1 MGLKECS
8 RQQLMSGDG
17 WDICWPD
24 HWCHCPRWP
33 LCPAPDTGDITPPG
47 HVSRRQNTCTHNTRL
62 CNFSQ
67 LRIIPFCKDL
77 KMLLHCNIPS
87 SQQWAAWQQSRTQQI
102 SSWRISRD
110 MEIIAMHK
118 KMLFICAACVWAGVC
133 SSGGDAPCG
142 DVSTQTGRAASGFK
156 YLQKCLQVFT
166 YWRQKKANYIE
177 RGVCLWYFLGHII

>member
-1 MGLKECS
+1 MSLNSVFANTWHTKDRTYWNTSLTNWLHQNRLNDGSQGMFQAAADVWRWLRYLLARPLVPLSPVTTVPSS
-8 RQQLMSGDG
+8 R
-17 WDICWPD
+17 
-24 HWCHCPRWP
+24 HWRHH
-33 LCPAPDTGDITPPG
+33 ATGSRVTPPE
-47 HVSRRQNTCTHNTRL
+47 HVQIQTRL

-118 KMLFICAACVWAGVC
+118 KLLFICAACVWAE
-133 SSGGDAPCG
+133 
-142 DVSTQTGRAASGFK
+142 
-156 YLQKCLQVFT
+156 CL
-166 YWRQKKANYIE
+166 
-177 RGVCLWYFLGHII
+177 L